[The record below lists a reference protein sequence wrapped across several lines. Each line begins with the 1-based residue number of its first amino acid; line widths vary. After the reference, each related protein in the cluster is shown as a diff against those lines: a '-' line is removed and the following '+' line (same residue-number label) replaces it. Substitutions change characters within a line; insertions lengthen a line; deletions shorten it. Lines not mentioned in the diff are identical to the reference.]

1 MYYNTLTDDKI
12 VATSCSIMH
21 KSVLP
26 YKNKVMQGGLKVE
39 KEANPDEAAYFLADY
54 PEQLGLCGVVENFI
68 QIIGPTKFEVVKPV
82 ILKFRRAVGR
92 KG

>member
-1 MYYNTLTDDKI
+1 
-12 VATSCSIMH
+12 MH

-26 YKNKVMQGGLKVE
+26 YKNKVRQGCLKVV

-54 PEQLGLCGVVENFI
+54 PEQLGLFRVVENFM
-68 QIIGPTKFEVVKPV
+68 QIIDPTKVEVVKPV